1 MRRLLAIIVPMMLA
15 PMLLAPV
22 LAWADPVNINSAD
35 AATLARELKGVGP
48 AKAQAIVQ
56 YRQQHG
62 AFRSADELALVKGI
76 GPKFIERNRAQ
87 IRVDQ
92 IRVDQIRVD
101 QIRVNAARRPAAAV
115 GSVKS
120 APAVPPTRPAR

>member
-1 MRRLLAIIVPMMLA
+1 MRRLLAIILP
-15 PMLLAPV
+15 LLVAPV
-22 LAWADPVNINSAD
+22 LLSPVLGWADPVNINSAD

-48 AKAQAIVQ
+48 AKAEAIIQ

-76 GPKFIERNRAQ
+76 GPKFIEKNRAQ

-92 IRVDQIRVD
+92 MRVDAV
-101 QIRVNAARRPAAAV
+101 RRPAVAAGGGKPV
-115 GSVKS
+115 
-120 APAVPPTRPAR
+120 PAVPAARPAR

>member
-1 MRRLLAIIVPMMLA
+1 MRRLLATILPV
-15 PMLLAPV
+15 LLAPV
-22 LAWADPVNINSAD
+22 LLAPAPGWADPVNINSAD

-48 AKAQAIVQ
+48 AKAEAIIQ

-76 GPKFIERNRAQ
+76 GPKFIEKNRAQ

-92 IRVDQIRVD
+92 MRVDAV
-101 QIRVNAARRPAAAV
+101 RRPAVAAGGGKPV
-115 GSVKS
+115 
-120 APAVPPTRPAR
+120 PAVPAARPAR

>member
-1 MRRLLAIIVPMMLA
+1 MRRLLAINLPMLLT
-15 PMLLAPV
+15 PMLLATVLLTPVLLTPV

-56 YRQQHG
+56 YREQHG

-92 IRVDQIRVD
+92 IRVDAV
-101 QIRVNAARRPAAAV
+101 RRPAVAG
-115 GSVKS
+115 GSVKP
-120 APAVPPTRPAR
+120 APALPATRPAR